1 MENKKYEGR
10 FHSDFLNTMVGRVN
24 DGTFTEILD
33 DWKWIFGYSA
43 RYKGAIF
50 FYVLL
55 GIFSSTMGLAGSVIS
70 KYLIDIVTGYQ
81 TDKLFMLVLLM
92 VFSSVFGLFTRSLI
106 SRISAKISIYIYND
120 IQSDIFDKV
129 IDADWMALSRYSN
142 GDILNRFSGDIST
155 VANNAVSWLPT
166 IIIVVYNFLATFA
179 VLWYYDPI
187 MALIAFISAPFMLIS
202 SRFII
207 KKQRAYGKK
216 TREVASRMMSFQ
228 SETFYNIDTIKSFGI
243 TRQYGRKMRERQEEY
258 KEVSLNYNKFT
269 IATNI
274 FMSVLGFLV
283 QMVSFFY
290 CLFLLWN
297 HRITYGTM
305 TLFLQQR
312 SSLSSAFNN
321 AVSIIPNFLS
331 SSVSAHRIRELVE
344 LPKEVHVP
352 ESTKLDQYVQEGFR
366 VEMDDVDFS
375 YEEDQRVISD
385 SSFEAN
391 PGEIVALVGPSG
403 EGKTTMIRLLL
414 GLIRP
419 DEGFVRILANGYS
432 DIFID
437 ANAESRYL
445 FAYVPQGNTMIA
457 GTIAEN
463 LRMVKE
469 DATDEEIIEAL
480 KTACAWDFIKDMP
493 GTINCRIGERG
504 RGFSEGQ
511 SQRIAIARAILR
523 DAPVMLLDEATSAL
537 DVATEREVLRNIIT
551 QRRDRTCI
559 VTTHRPT
566 VLNMASRIYRVVD
579 THVTQLTEEESS
591 RMAVD
596 F

>member
-10 FHSDFLNTMVGRVN
+10 FHFEFLNIMAGRLN
-24 DGTFTEILD
+24 DGTFNEILD

-55 GIFSSTMGLAGSVIS
+55 GIFGSTMGLTGAVVS
-70 KYLIDIVTGYQ
+70 KYLIDIVTGYKK
-81 TDKLFMLVLLM
+81 DKLLVLILLM
-92 VFSSVFGLFTRSLI
+92 VFSSVSGLVTRSMI
-106 SRISAKISIYIYND
+106 NRISARISIYIYTD
-120 IQSDIFDKV
+120 IQSDIFGKV
-129 IDADWMALSRYSN
+129 IDADWMALSRFSN
-142 GDILNRFSGDIST
+142 GDILNRFSEDIKAVSD
-155 VANNAVSWLPT
+155 NAVSWLPT
-166 IIIVVYNFLATFA
+166 IIIAGYNFLATFV
-179 VLWYYDPI
+179 VLWYYDPV
-187 MALIAFISAPFMLIS
+187 MAMIAFISAPFMLFS
-202 SRFII
+202 SRYII

-216 TREVASRMMSFQ
+216 TREVAGRMMSFE
-228 SETFYNIDTIKSFGI
+228 SEALYNIDTIKSFGI
-243 TRQYGRKMRERQEEY
+243 TGQYGRKMKERQKEY
-258 KEVSLNYNKFT
+258 KEVSLDYNKFT

-274 FMSVLGFLV
+274 FMSVLAFLV
-283 QMVSFFY
+283 HMVSFFY
-290 CLFLLWN
+290 CIFLLWN

-312 SSLSSAFNN
+312 SLLSSAFNS
-321 AVSIIPNFLS
+321 AVSTIPNFLS
-331 SSVSAHRIRELVE
+331 ASISAHRIRELME
-344 LPKEVHVP
+344 LPREVHVP
-352 ESTKLDQYVQEGFR
+352 DSSKLDQYVKDGFR

-385 SSFEAN
+385 SSFKAK

-414 GLIRP
+414 GLVRP
-419 DEGFVRILANGYS
+419 DEGFVRILANGQN

-457 GTIAEN
+457 GTIADN

-480 KTACAWDFIKDMP
+480 KTACAWDFIKKMKD
-493 GTINCRIGERG
+493 GINSSVKERG
-504 RGFSEGQ
+504 KGLSEGQ
-511 SQRIAIARAILR
+511 AQRVAIARAILR
-523 DAPVMLLDEATSAL
+523 DAPVLLLDEATSAL
-537 DVATEREVLRNIIT
+537 DVATERKVLKNIIKNHPNK
-551 QRRDRTCI
+551 TCI
-559 VTTHRPT
+559 VTTHRPS
-566 VLNMASRIYRVVD
+566 VLHMCERVYRVME
-579 THVTQLTEEESS
+579 TKVTELTVEESAQ
-591 RMAVD
+591 MAMD